1 MLKAIAAFRRS
12 ASSAAS
18 SSSSRQSSAIDAQA
32 EVEKRRREAV
42 DATRTS
48 RIAEQLTHEIQILLK
63 AARPESKAEG
73 ANDDISEEP
82 PWIQKLLELFSSEA
96 KDAPSNTEP
105 AVEQDSVPPRP
116 QLGDSRRV
124 PASHRLPS
132 PGLSEVKR

>member
-18 SSSSRQSSAIDAQA
+18 SSSSRQSSAVDAQA

-63 AARPESKAEG
+63 AARPETKAE
-73 ANDDISEEP
+73 ANDDTSEEP

-96 KDAPSNTEP
+96 KNTPSSTESV
-105 AVEQDSVPPRP
+105 VEQDTVPPIPPTIRISCNV
-116 QLGDSRRV
+116 LKFWGFGCWRLRDS
-124 PASHRLPS
+124 
-132 PGLSEVKR
+132 G